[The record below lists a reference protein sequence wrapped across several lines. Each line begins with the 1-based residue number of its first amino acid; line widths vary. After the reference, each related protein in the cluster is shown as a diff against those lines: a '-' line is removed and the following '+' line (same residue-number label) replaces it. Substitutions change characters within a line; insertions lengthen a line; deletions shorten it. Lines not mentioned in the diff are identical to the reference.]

1 MKQFL
6 IALAMLFVACS
17 SIRQEPSVDSSTHG
31 EHLHV
36 AQVPDATLRPD
47 EFDAAS
53 PISVAEAAK
62 AAGEVH
68 ATSHEHH
75 AAPTAKDAEE
85 TTAIYVCPMHP
96 EVTSAT
102 PGKCPK
108 CGMTLIQRDRK

>member
-17 SIRQEPSVDSSTHG
+17 STHPD
-31 EHLHV
+31 ETVVPPPHIDHV
-36 AQVPDATLRPD
+36 PTATLQPD
-47 EFDAAS
+47 EFDAAA

-62 AAGEVH
+62 AAGEAH
-68 ATSHEHH
+68 ATSH
-75 AAPTAKDAEE
+75 EE

-96 EVTSAT
+96 EVTSVT

-108 CGMTLIQRDRK
+108 CGMTLVQRNRK